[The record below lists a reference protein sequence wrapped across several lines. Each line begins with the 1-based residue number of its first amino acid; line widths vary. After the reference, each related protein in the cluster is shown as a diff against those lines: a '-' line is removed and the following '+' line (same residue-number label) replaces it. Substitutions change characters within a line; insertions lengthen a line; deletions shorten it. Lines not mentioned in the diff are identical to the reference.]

1 MTRRR
6 GTASLVASPVLVGAV
21 TVLIAIIAVFIAYN
35 ANAGL
40 PFVPTYD
47 VKAEIP
53 SGAKLVKGNEVR
65 TGGFRVGVVEE
76 ITPKTT
82 EVDGERKT
90 VAVIDMKL
98 DKTVEPLPVDS
109 EFYVRPRSALGLK
122 YVELTPGKSK
132 KDLTA
137 GDTVPITNARP
148 EALELET
155 IYSLF
160 DDDTRDNARSA
171 TEGFGDAFAG
181 RGASLNQAIESL
193 NPLFKS
199 LVPVMRTLSDPDTDL
214 DSFFRQLGGAAAQV
228 APVADVQ
235 AQLFTNM
242 ADTFAA
248 IGADPVAL
256 QQTIEKS
263 PSTLDVATR
272 SLRVQ
277 RPFLNDFADLSAR
290 LRPAARELP
299 RSLPAINDALRVGQP
314 ILPRTTELNED
325 LKPVFEELDDLFA
338 NPNTLL
344 ALRDLDTTLT
354 VTTPALE
361 FIAPYQTVCNYFNY
375 FVFPLG
381 EHQSTTTLG
390 GTVQVQNLKLP
401 NLEQPNTFANSENG
415 RPWDIPQD
423 PNEPFPWGN
432 TGSPYGATFL
442 GEPAGRLY
450 STPYQVAID
459 AQGNADCQNGQLGW
473 VRGPLHSTNPRYK
486 PGEVAPDGAPGG
498 GNFTV
503 TSSNFPGLH
512 GGTYKSRELGIDN
525 LQDVP

>member
-1 MTRRR
+1 
-6 GTASLVASPVLVGAV
+6 VASPVLVGAV

-76 ITPKTT
+76 IRPKVT
-82 EVDGERKT
+82 EVEGERRT
-90 VAVIDMKL
+90 IAVIDMKL

-109 EFYVRPRSALGLK
+109 TFYVRPRSALGLK
-122 YVELTPGKSK
+122 YVELKPGRSK
-132 KDLTA
+132 KELTA
-137 GDTVPITNARP
+137 GDTVPIEAAP
-148 EALELET
+148 EEALELED

-160 DDDTRDNARSA
+160 NDETRRNAQTA

-181 RGASLNQAIESL
+181 RGRSLNQAIESL
-193 NPLFKS
+193 NPLFTS
-199 LVPVMRTLSDPDTDL
+199 LVPVMRTLSDPETGL
-214 DSFFRQLGGAAAQV
+214 DQFFRQLGGAAAQV

-248 IGADPVAL
+248 IGANPVAL

-277 RPFLNDFADLSAR
+277 RPFLDDFADLSAR
-290 LRPAARELP
+290 LRPAAQELP
-299 RSLPAINDALRVGQP
+299 RSLPAINDAFRVG
-314 ILPRTTELNED
+314 LPVLPKTTELNED
-325 LKPVFEELDDLFA
+325 LKPVLEELDDLFQ

-344 ALRDLDTTLT
+344 ALRDLNTTLT
-354 VTTPALE
+354 VTAPALE

-375 FVFPLG
+375 FAFPLG
-381 EHQSTTTLG
+381 EHQSLTALG
-390 GTVQVQNLKLP
+390 GTVQNQNLKFP

-423 PNEPFPWGN
+423 PNAPFPWQD
-432 TGSPYGATFL
+432 TGTPYGAHFA

-459 AQGNADCQNGQLGW
+459 AQGNADCQNGQGGW
-473 VRGPLHSTNPRYK
+473 VRGPLHTVAPRYK
-486 PGEVAPDGAPGG
+486 PGEDAPDGAPGG
-498 GNFTV
+498 GNFSV

-512 GGTYKSRELGIDN
+512 GGTYKSRELGIN
-525 LQDVP
+525 GLQDVP